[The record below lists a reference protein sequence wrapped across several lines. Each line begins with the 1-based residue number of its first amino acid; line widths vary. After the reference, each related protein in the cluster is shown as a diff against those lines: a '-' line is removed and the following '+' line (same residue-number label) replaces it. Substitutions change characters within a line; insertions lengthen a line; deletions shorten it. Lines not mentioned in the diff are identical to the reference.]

1 MAPGGGK
8 DGRRG
13 KILEMVPEGGQ
24 EMVPEG
30 GQDGRR
36 SKILRWGRKRAGCI
50 FGFNIIKRVVGSDQF
65 QPCDWFSYG
74 FPMVKT
80 NQFLKND
87 HQFLP
92 IPLQFLPNSDQFL

>member
-24 EMVPEG
+24 
-30 GQDGRR
+30 DGPR
-36 SKILRWGRKRAGCI
+36 SKILKRWGRKRTGCI

-80 NQFLKND
+80 NQFLKNA

-92 IPLQFLPNSDQFL
+92 IPLQVLPNSDQFL